1 MADSENLISN
11 LPAQTANPARA
22 LPNGTSGVISL
33 GFWHRHLIEATFL
46 RSPCYLH
53 PVSLP

>member
-11 LPAQTANPARA
+11 LLAQTANPERA

-33 GFWHRHLIEATFL
+33 GFWHGHLIDATFL
-46 RSPCYLH
+46 QSPCCLH